1 MPSFFATPNFD
12 KWASFCEPLPTHDR
26 FVQFGYLWMVS
37 AALERRVWM
46 DSAFSPTYPN
56 MYMLFVG
63 PPGCGKSQVS
73 DKIKGLFH
81 SIMATDGLDNNS
93 NLRVVRASTS
103 RNLFKLSADSTSF
116 EAFVTFTAGSSKTVK
131 DAISKGMPYVHC
143 SPQFILDE
151 ASSIFNQHAEDMAT
165 FLLSGWTCTPIY
177 NRTTQLRGTES
188 IKNLC
193 VNLIGGTQPK
203 KLAKL
208 VKSTVI
214 EDGFS
219 RRRIMVYAEKA
230 RRNVVFIDES
240 PDNVAQYKHIQS
252 HIQKLGG
259 SNIFGQ
265 LKLTPA
271 ARAWMIDTYDTHKDK
286 QRINTA
292 SVLAEYQNTKIQ
304 HIKKLAM
311 AIHFGE
317 SLEMTLDVGVFQHAK
332 MLLDAIEIDMHKCY
346 EGERDVRQELI
357 NKLRALVRES
367 GVNGLE
373 VGELYVDVYD
383 ICDLEDLHKTLQ
395 DLVAARQLVMEG
407 SKYKLSE
414 SVT

>member
-1 MPSFFATPNFD
+1 MGA
-12 KWASFCEPLPTHDR
+12 R
-26 FVQFGYLWMVS
+26 MV
-37 AALERRVWM
+37 L
-46 DSAFSPTYPN
+46 
-56 MYMLFVG
+56 
-63 PPGCGKSQVS
+63 PPGVSQ
-73 DKIKGLFH
+73 
-81 SIMATDGLDNNS
+81 
-93 NLRVVRASTS
+93 
-103 RNLFKLSADSTSF
+103 
-116 EAFVTFTAGSSKTVK
+116 
-131 DAISKGMPYVHC
+131 IS
-143 SPQFILDE
+143 
-151 ASSIFNQHAEDMAT
+151 
-165 FLLSGWTCTPIY
+165 
-177 NRTTQLRGTES
+177 
-188 IKNLC
+188 
-193 VNLIGGTQPK
+193 
-203 KLAKL
+203 
-208 VKSTVI
+208 
-214 EDGFS
+214 
-219 RRRIMVYAEKA
+219 
-230 RRNVVFIDES
+230 
-240 PDNVAQYKHIQS
+240 
-252 HIQKLGG
+252 
-259 SNIFGQ
+259 
-265 LKLTPA
+265 TPA

-414 SVT
+414 TIT